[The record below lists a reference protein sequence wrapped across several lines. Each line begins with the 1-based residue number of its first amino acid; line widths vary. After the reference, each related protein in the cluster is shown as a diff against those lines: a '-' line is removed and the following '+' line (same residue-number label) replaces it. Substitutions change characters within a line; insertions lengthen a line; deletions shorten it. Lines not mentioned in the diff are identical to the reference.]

1 MEIKAFFQK
10 VREEIANEHGLI
22 EFLWEKG
29 EENRKKLW
37 RARTDAAPASVA
49 LREGGKLMSTD
60 VCVPISKLAKC
71 IVDTQAD
78 IVESN
83 ILAPILGHVGD
94 GNFHLTI
101 VIDPNDADEFER
113 AKALNERLVKR
124 ALDFGGTCT
133 GEHGVG
139 VGKLHFMQ
147 LEHGDALNMMR
158 TIKRAIDPD
167 NIMNPGKL
175 LP

>member
-1 MEIKAFFQK
+1 
-10 VREEIANEHGLI
+10 
-22 EFLWEKG
+22 
-29 EENRKKLW
+29 
-37 RARTDAAPASVA
+37 
-49 LREGGKLMSTD
+49 MSTD

-71 IVDTQAD
+71 IVDTQVD
-78 IVESN
+78 IAESN

-101 VIDPNDADEFER
+101 VIDPNDADEFKR

-147 LEHGDALNMMR
+147 SEHGDALNMMR